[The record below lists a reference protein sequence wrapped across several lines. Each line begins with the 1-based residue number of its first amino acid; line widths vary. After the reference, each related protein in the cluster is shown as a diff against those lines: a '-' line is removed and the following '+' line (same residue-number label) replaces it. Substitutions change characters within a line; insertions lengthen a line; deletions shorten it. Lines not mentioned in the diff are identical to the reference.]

1 MGWEEIVGENIRRL
15 RLSRGLTQDELAE
28 AAGVAVR
35 FLGGVERGQ
44 ENPSLSVMGKI
55 AAELGIHPRDLFE
68 DPRRA
73 SE

>member
-1 MGWEEIVGENIRRL
+1 MGWEKIVGENVRRL

-44 ENPSLSVMGKI
+44 ENPSLSVLGKV
-55 AAELGIHPRDLFE
+55 AAELNVHPRELFQE
-68 DPRRA
+68 PADP